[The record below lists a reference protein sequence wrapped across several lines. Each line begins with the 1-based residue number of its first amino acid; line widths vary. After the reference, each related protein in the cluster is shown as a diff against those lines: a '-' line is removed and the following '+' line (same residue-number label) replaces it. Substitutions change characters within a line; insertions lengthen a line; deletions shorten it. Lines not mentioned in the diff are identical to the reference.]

1 MHKIILFIII
11 IDDFENQLQFKRKVI
26 ILAQAYTEENS
37 MVQIKICKRE
47 IEKEL
52 NWDK

>member
-1 MHKIILFIII
+1 MHKIVLFIII

-26 ILAQAYTEENS
+26 GLAQAYTDENS

-47 IEKEL
+47 IGKVL
-52 NWDK
+52 NWDE